1 MYILVK
7 RTITVSITVAAGAA
21 VNNTNKKVIFKNCAP
36 FTDCITEINNTQVD
50 DAQKI
55 DIVMPIYNL
64 IEFCD
69 AYSKTS
75 GSLWQYYRDEPALNA
90 NDEIIDFPANSN
102 INASLNRKQQIT
114 GETGTTGTKDVEVM
128 VPLKYL
134 SNFWRTFEMPLINCE
149 ISLQLKWS
157 KNCILVAS
165 TATN

>member
-55 DIVMPIYNL
+55 DIVMPMYNL

-75 GSLWQYYRDEPALNA
+75 GSL
-90 NDEIIDFPANSN
+90 
-102 INASLNRKQQIT
+102 
-114 GETGTTGTKDVEVM
+114 
-128 VPLKYL
+128 
-134 SNFWRTFEMPLINCE
+134 
-149 ISLQLKWS
+149 
-157 KNCILVAS
+157 
-165 TATN
+165 

>member
-7 RTITVSITVAAGAA
+7 QTITVSITVAAGAA

-55 DIVMPIYNL
+55 DIVMPMYNL

-69 AYSKTS
+69 AFSKTS

-90 NDEIIDFPANSN
+90 NDEIINFPANSN

-114 GETGTTGTKDVEVM
+114 GETGTTVM
-128 VPLKYL
+128 LCYML
-134 SNFWRTFEMPLINCE
+134 WSFEE
-149 ISLQLKWS
+149 ISLINQLKMIQ
-157 KNCILVAS
+157 KTYDNIR
-165 TATN
+165 

>member
-36 FTDCITEINNTQVD
+36 FTDCITEINNTQLD

-55 DIVMPIYNL
+55 DIVMPMYNL

-75 GSLWQYYRDEPALNA
+75 GSL
-90 NDEIIDFPANSN
+90 
-102 INASLNRKQQIT
+102 
-114 GETGTTGTKDVEVM
+114 
-128 VPLKYL
+128 
-134 SNFWRTFEMPLINCE
+134 
-149 ISLQLKWS
+149 
-157 KNCILVAS
+157 
-165 TATN
+165 

>member
-1 MYILVK
+1 MYILIK

-55 DIVMPIYNL
+55 DIVMPMYNL

-75 GSLWQYYRDEPALNA
+75 GSL
-90 NDEIIDFPANSN
+90 
-102 INASLNRKQQIT
+102 
-114 GETGTTGTKDVEVM
+114 
-128 VPLKYL
+128 
-134 SNFWRTFEMPLINCE
+134 
-149 ISLQLKWS
+149 
-157 KNCILVAS
+157 
-165 TATN
+165 